1 MGSLTIEIPLK
12 INRSFR
18 VEDKKIAEKLL
29 RDLEEI
35 NKKQS
40 AFDDVLGIWAKL
52 LTIQIAPA
60 RYAFNKSGCDS
71 IIGKYSLTS
80 RRL

>member
-18 VEDKKIAEKLL
+18 VEDEKIAERLL

-35 NKKQS
+35 NDKKS
-40 AFDDVLGIWAKL
+40 AFDEVLGIWAERGEKEED
-52 LTIQIAPA
+52 LTKNL
-60 RYAFNKSGCDS
+60 RRKSNLRND
-71 IIGKYSLTS
+71 
-80 RRL
+80 